1 MDKQQYDQLATTDR
15 SNEDLSQSDVNS
27 TATQAAGN
35 SFLQAHIQRRKERDG
50 ASNAATQEV
59 ETVSINE
66 PVEQGGL
73 VIKFKLISG
82 SERQCEIKNSE
93 INTMTIAGLK
103 LLAFKKEIEQDGSLV
118 RLVFSGKMLA
128 DNTLVSSYNF
138 KQNQSIHAV
147 ITRQQN
153 NMSPNMQ

>member
-50 ASNAATQEV
+50 VSNTATQV
-59 ETVSINE
+59 AETVSINE
-66 PVEQGGL
+66 PVEQGL

-103 LLAFKKEIEQDGSLV
+103 LLAFKKEIEEDGSLV

-153 NMSPNMQ
+153 NISPNMQ

>member
-50 ASNAATQEV
+50 VSNTATQ

-66 PVEQGGL
+66 SVEQGL

-103 LLAFKKEIEQDGSLV
+103 LLAFKKEIEEDGSLV